1 MFARTTVIA
10 VLFLL
15 PVSLHAATPAE
26 AVQGLRKAIGFFR
39 ESVAVEGG
47 YVWKY
52 SADLNKREGEGRAT
66 PTQIWVQPPSTPSV
80 GEALLAAYDATGDAY
95 YLDAARE
102 TALALVRG
110 QLASG
115 GWDYKIDF
123 DPAKRKGYAYKS
135 DGANG
140 KTNTTTLDDNT
151 TQAALSFLI
160 HIDQALA
167 KSDQPIHDA
176 VVYALDKLIA
186 AQYPNGAW
194 PQRFAE
200 APDASK
206 YPVIKASYP
215 ESWAREWA
223 ARDYKSDYTFNDNS
237 IADMIELMLLAHNA
251 YDDTRFRDAALRG
264 GDFILL
270 AQMPD
275 PQPGWAQQYDA
286 AMHPVWARKFEPPA
300 ITGNESQGVMR
311 TLIDLFD
318 KTGQKRFLLPIPRAI
333 AYYKA
338 SLLPDG
344 RLARFYELQTN
355 KPLYFTKDYK
365 LTYSSDDMPTHYGFI
380 VGSGLDGIQAEY
392 DRAIAEGAKTRT
404 SHQEG
409 NIDSAKIDAIVQ
421 ALDSRSAWVDSD
433 KLDYHGDDDPTREI
447 ISSATFARNVRTL
460 STFIKQSKNTKDK

>member
-1 MFARTTVIA
+1 MFARLTVVAFCFSIA
-10 VLFLL
+10 I
-15 PVSLHAATPAE
+15 HAATPEE
-26 AVQGLRKAIGFFR
+26 AKQALRKAAGFFR

-52 SADLNKREGEGRAT
+52 SADLAKREGEGRAT
-66 PTQIWVQPPSTPSV
+66 PTQVWVQPPGTPSI
-80 GEALLAAYDATGDAY
+80 GEAFLAAYDAIGDAF

-102 TALALVRG
+102 TAQALVRG

-123 DPAKRKGYAYKS
+123 DPAKRKNYAYKS
-135 DGANG
+135 EGGIG

-151 TQAALSFLI
+151 TQAALMFLI

-167 KSDQPIHDA
+167 ESDQAIHDA
-176 VVYALDKLIA
+176 VVYALDKLLA

-194 PQRFAE
+194 PQRFVE
-200 APDASK
+200 APDPAK
-206 YPVIKASYP
+206 YPVLKASYP
-215 ESWAREWA
+215 ESWSREWA

-237 IADMIELMLLAHNA
+237 IADMIELMLLAHEA
-251 YDDTRFRDAALRG
+251 YADARYRSAALRG

-286 AMHPVWARKFEPPA
+286 DMHPVWARKFEPPA

-318 KTGQKRFLLPIPRAI
+318 QTSEKRFLLPIPRAL
-333 AYYKA
+333 AYYKS

-365 LTYSSDDMPTHYGFI
+365 LTDSSDDMPTHYGFI
-380 VGSGLDGIQAEY
+380 VGSGLDGIQAQY
-392 DRAIAEGAKTRT
+392 DRAIAEGPKPRATRDE
-404 SHQEG
+404 SPA
-409 NIDSAKIDAIVQ
+409 DSAKIDEIIR
-421 ALDSRSAWVDSD
+421 ALDTRGAWVESG

-447 ISSATFARNVRTL
+447 ISSATFRRNVRAL
-460 STFIKQSKNTKDK
+460 SSYIGISK